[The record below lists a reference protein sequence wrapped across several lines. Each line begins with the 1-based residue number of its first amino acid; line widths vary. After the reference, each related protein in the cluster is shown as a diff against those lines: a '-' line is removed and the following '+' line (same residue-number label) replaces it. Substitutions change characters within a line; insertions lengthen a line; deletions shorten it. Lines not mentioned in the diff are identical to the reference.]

1 MSIYKE
7 NSDEASY
14 LGEIHTITG
23 YFTATILAR
32 SVDEPPSIMVSSG
45 GLETA
50 LISTGRLTFFLG
62 GTQDQRITI

>member
-1 MSIYKE
+1 MSINKE

-50 LISTGRLTFFLG
+50 LIILG
-62 GTQDQRITI
+62 GLCILLGGEQDQRIKI